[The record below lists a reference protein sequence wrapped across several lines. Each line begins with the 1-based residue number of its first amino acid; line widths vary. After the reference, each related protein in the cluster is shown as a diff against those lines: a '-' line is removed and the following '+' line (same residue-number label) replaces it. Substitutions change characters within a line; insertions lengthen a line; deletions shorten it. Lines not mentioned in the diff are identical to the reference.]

1 MNDTMTAESALP
13 EDTIDPRAR
22 DAAERLL
29 AAVATL
35 DDRTYWAA
43 RMFANVNLFLW
54 HLDAFEAEGD
64 PVPRFVET
72 FDAATGLLLAARG
85 SGVCGAHY
93 PTEAHDTTEAEE
105 RETMVARMFSDV
117 WVDMTDEVYFD
128 ESHRFVVERMAANGI
143 DAEELFRGKT
153 VLDAGCGSG
162 KFSAAIARLGA
173 KQVIGID
180 IGEKGIAF
188 ATEQAKKVDYGT
200 RMSFRHGSVHD
211 IPLEDSAVDMVWSNG
226 VIHLTADYDGCVA
239 EFARVTRPGGTL
251 FLYVNGRFGLYELLF
266 ETLRRASI
274 GIPAPLFQHF
284 LFSLGINSGRVYWMM
299 CAFYGP
305 YQWRAKKEVEALMRA
320 NGFADL
326 RQLTR
331 GIGIDQIEL
340 VSQGVPYARTKY
352 GEAQLKYLAA
362 RA

>member
-1 MNDTMTAESALP
+1 MNDIRTTGQTLP

-22 DAAERLL
+22 AATERFL

-35 DDRTYWAA
+35 NDRTYWAS
-43 RMFANVNLFLW
+43 RMFTNVNLFLW

-72 FDAATGLLLAARG
+72 FDAATGHLLAAG
-85 SGVCGAHY
+85 ASKVCDGHF
-93 PTEAHDTTEAEE
+93 PGEAHDTVEAEA
-105 RETMVARMFSDV
+105 RESMVARMFSDV
-117 WVDMTDEVYFD
+117 WVDMADDVYFD
-128 ESHRFVVERMAANGI
+128 ESHRFVVDRMAANGI
-143 DAEELFRGKT
+143 DAEALFAGKT

-188 ATEQAKKVDYGT
+188 AAEQAKKVDYGT
-200 RMSFRHGSVHD
+200 RMRFQIGSVHD
-211 IPLEDSAVDMVWSNG
+211 IPLPDASVDMVWSNG

-239 EFARVTRPGGTL
+239 EFARVSRPGGTL

-299 CAFYGP
+299 CAYYGP
-305 YQWRAKKEVEALMRA
+305 YQWRAQKEVEALLRA
-320 NGFADL
+320 NGFTDL

-340 VSQGVPYARTKY
+340 VSQGVPHARVKY
-352 GEAQLKYLAA
+352 GEAQLKYLAT
-362 RA
+362 RT